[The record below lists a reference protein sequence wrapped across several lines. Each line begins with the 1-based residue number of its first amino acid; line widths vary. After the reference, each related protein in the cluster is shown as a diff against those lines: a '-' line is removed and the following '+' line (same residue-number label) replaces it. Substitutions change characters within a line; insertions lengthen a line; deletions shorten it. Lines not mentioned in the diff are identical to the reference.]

1 LFWFMEGMRKYSM
14 TSPNTAV
21 VIGAGPYGLSV
32 AAHLK
37 AKGVPTLTFGKTMEF
52 WQQMP
57 AKMYLKSVWT
67 ASTFSDPDGAY
78 SLNQYTRY
86 TRSARQEPI
95 PLPYFLDYG
104 HWFQQQA
111 VPEVDPTYVQ
121 ALSRV
126 GTAFQLELA
135 DGRSIT
141 AGRVVVAVG
150 VASFPSVPAF
160 AQGMP
165 ETLVSHTQYH
175 KDFAPFSGKKV
186 IVVGTG
192 QSGLE
197 TAALLHEA
205 GAEVEILARHPAIWI
220 DRRLYRNVGIAKH
233 IFYPPSDVGP
243 PGINQLTAHPL
254 LFRHLPAAT
263 RDTLSRRS
271 IRPAGAEW
279 LRSRVENVVKIT
291 PWTQITRME
300 ARGEQVF
307 MQLSDGTT
315 REVAHVFLG
324 TGYRPDLNK
333 LTFIQP
339 DLRAQVQVR
348 DGFPV
353 LSKWLESSV
362 PNLYF
367 VGAIAGEGFGPICRF
382 VAGSH
387 AAATQV
393 AQSIARNTAC

>member
-1 LFWFMEGMRKYSM
+1 MQS
-14 TSPNTAV
+14 SNTTV

-37 AKGVPTLTFGKTMEF
+37 GQGVPTMIFGKTMEF

-67 ASTFSDPDGAY
+67 ASTFSDPEGAY
-78 SLNQYTRY
+78 SLNQYAQQTK
-86 TRSARQEPI
+86 TPRQEPI

-104 HWFQQQA
+104 HWFQQHA

-121 ALSRV
+121 SLSRA

-141 AGRVVVAVG
+141 AERVVVAVG
-150 VASFPSVPAF
+150 VATFPYVPAF
-160 AQGMP
+160 ADGIP
-165 ETLVSHTQYH
+165 DTLVSHTQHH
-175 KDFAPFSGKKV
+175 KDFASFSGKKV

-205 GAEVEILARHPAIWI
+205 GADVELLARHQAIWI
-220 DRRLYRNVGIAKH
+220 DRRLYRNAGAAKH

-243 PGINQLTAHPL
+243 PGINQLTARPL

-263 RDTLSRRS
+263 RDKLSQRS
-271 IRPAGAEW
+271 IRPAGADW
-279 LRSRVENVVKIT
+279 LRSRVENIVKLT
-291 PWTQITRME
+291 PFTQITQMR
-300 ARGEQVF
+300 AQGDQVF
-307 MQLSDGTT
+307 LQLSDGTT

-324 TGYRPDLNK
+324 TGYRPDLSK

-339 DLRAQVQVR
+339 ELRAQVQVR
-348 DGFPV
+348 NGFPI

-362 PNLYF
+362 PNLSF
-367 VGAIAGEGFGPICRF
+367 VGAIAGDGFGPICRF

-387 AAATQV
+387 IAAKQV
-393 AQSIARNTAC
+393 AQGVARKAAH